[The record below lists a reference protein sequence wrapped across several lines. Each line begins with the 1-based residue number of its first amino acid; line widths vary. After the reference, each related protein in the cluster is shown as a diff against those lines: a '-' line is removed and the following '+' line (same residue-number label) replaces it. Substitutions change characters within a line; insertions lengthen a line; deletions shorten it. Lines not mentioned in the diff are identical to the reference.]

1 MHPDCDILRQDPLVL
16 VRMLDARTIAGMCH
30 VRAADDANWMPMAKY
45 VYRCI
50 NNKQVEGLT
59 SQGDERHG
67 ILRQIQEKGQEGRQE
82 VRLRQ
87 EGRREEGVTFPSKPC
102 RRPPPAFPFP
112 LFCSPFGLAV
122 LSLLRGPPLSRS
134 RWRDS
139 DSGTAS
145 SDDAPCHPVRRD
157 PVPCGTSTRLPRECP
172 ASAGWEP
179 EPMPASPGGGTP

>member
-112 LFCSPFGLAV
+112 FFVPRSVLPFFRCCEAL
-122 LSLLRGPPLSRS
+122 PF
-134 RWRDS
+134 RDS
-139 DSGTAS
+139 GGGIPIPAR
-145 SDDAPCHPVRRD
+145 HPLMMHPATVRRD
-157 PVPCGTSTRLPRECP
+157 PGPCGTSTRLPRECP
-172 ASAGWEP
+172 ASAGWES